1 MENGMRKV
9 KIKTWEK
16 MEKEFGVS
24 SYGDLKC
31 DKYYTKVM
39 EDNIPENRIIEIG
52 DNEQWYA
59 GGDTWFISEDMIEE
73 YLPEET
79 SESLEQ
85 SQPESETLLDIW
97 EDDVFAINLNALES
111 IAKANHIH
119 YLKWKL
125 NDNLSIRFFYNFE
138 TKPEMINKF
147 ALKNHKQKE
156 LVEISKETAREM
168 ICSFCI
174 EKFEEIIGYNVK
186 GFGYKKYV
194 KKFGEDFKILK
205 NDK

>member
-9 KIKTWEK
+9 RIKTWEK
-16 MEKEFGVS
+16 MEKEFGLT
-24 SYGDLKC
+24 SYGDIKC
-31 DKYYTKVM
+31 DKYFTKTM
-39 EDNIPENRIIEIG
+39 ENNIPENRSIEIRYNNRW
-52 DNEQWYA
+52 DYNSNSWN
-59 GGDTWFISEDMIEE
+59 ISEDMIEE

-79 SESLEQ
+79 SESLEEP
-85 SQPESETLLDIW
+85 QPESETLLDIW
-97 EDDVFAINLNALES
+97 EDDIFAINLNALES
-111 IAKANHIH
+111 IVKANHIH

-168 ICSFCI
+168 ICSFCV

>member
-16 MEKEFGVS
+16 MEKEFGLTP
-24 SYGDLKC
+24 YGDINCEGTFIKI
-31 DKYYTKVM
+31 M
-39 EDNIPENRIIEIG
+39 ENIIPENRIIEIG
-52 DNEQWYA
+52 IDKMAYSF
-59 GGDTWFISEDMIEE
+59 FISEDMIEE
-73 YLPEET
+73 YLPEEIP
-79 SESLEQ
+79 ESLEQ

-97 EDDVFAINLNALES
+97 EDDIFAINLNALES
-111 IAKANHIH
+111 ITKVNHIH

-168 ICSFCI
+168 ICSFCT

-194 KKFGEDFKILK
+194 KKFGEDFRILK
-205 NDK
+205 NDKEI

>member
-16 MEKEFGVS
+16 MEKEFGLTP
-24 SYGDLKC
+24 YGDINC
-31 DKYYTKVM
+31 EHIFT
-39 EDNIPENRIIEIG
+39 EFIGNIIPKDRIIEIG
-52 DNEQWYA
+52 HNRQWYA
-59 GGDTWFISEDMIEE
+59 SGDTWFISEDMIEE

-79 SESLEQ
+79 SESLEESQ
-85 SQPESETLLDIW
+85 SNFQPLLDIW
-97 EDDVFAINLNALES
+97 EDDVFAVNLNVLES
-111 IAKANHIH
+111 IVKANHIH

>member
-1 MENGMRKV
+1 MRKV
-9 KIKTWEK
+9 KIKTWER
-16 MEKEFGVS
+16 MVEEFGIS
-24 SYGDLKC
+24 FSGDIRC
-31 DKYYTKVM
+31 DKYFTEDM
-39 EDNIPENRIIEIG
+39 ENNIPENRIIGIG
-52 DNEQWYA
+52 RNRQWY
-59 GGDTWFISEDMIEE
+59 GGRDTWFISEDMIEE
-73 YLPEET
+73 YLSEEIT
-79 SESLEQ
+79 ESLEE

-97 EDDVFAINLNALES
+97 EDDVFAINLNALKS
-111 IAKANHIH
+111 ITKANHIH
-119 YLKWKL
+119 YLKWNL

-168 ICSFCI
+168 ICSFCT

-194 KKFGEDFKILK
+194 KEFGEDFKILK

>member
-9 KIKTWEK
+9 RIKTWEK
-16 MEKEFGVS
+16 MEKEFGL
-24 SYGDLKC
+24 DIAKDINC
-31 DKYYTKVM
+31 RDTFTKIM
-39 EDNIPENRIIEIG
+39 EERIPNHRIIEI
-52 DNEQWYA
+52 NEDWVWK
-59 GGDTWFISEDMIEE
+59 GDTREWFISEDMIEE
-73 YLPEET
+73 YLPEEIP
-79 SESLEQ
+79 ESLEQ

-111 IAKANHIH
+111 IVKANHIH

-194 KKFGEDFKILK
+194 KKFGEDFRILK

>member
-16 MEKEFGVS
+16 MEKEFGLDED
-24 SYGDLKC
+24 GHIKC
-31 DKYYTKVM
+31 GKFFTKDM
-39 EDNIPENRIIEIG
+39 EDILPEGRVIEINIITRSW
-52 DNEQWYA
+52 DYIYY
-59 GGDTWFISEDMIEE
+59 ISEDMIEE
-73 YLPEET
+73 YLSEEIP
-79 SESLEQ
+79 ESLEQ

-119 YLKWKL
+119 YLKYKL

-168 ICSFCI
+168 ICSYCT

-194 KKFGEDFKILK
+194 KKFGEDFRILK